1 MGQINIEDL
10 KTRDQQI
17 VMDNFSFPVKIP
29 LVSYLR
35 TRDVDKICQGEAYH
49 QVHVNGGGGG
59 ILPYKNDGFVP
70 LRVLKSKR
78 TATRVVAVAF
88 RGLKGTKLSF
98 VSKRLNLTKVGYK
111 MKYYEKGRAPL
122 S

>member
-17 VMDNFSFPVKIP
+17 VRDNFSVPVKLH

-35 TRDVDKICQGEAYH
+35 TRDVDKIYRGEAYH

-59 ILPYKNDGFVP
+59 YSPM
-70 LRVLKSKR
+70 
-78 TATRVVAVAF
+78 
-88 RGLKGTKLSF
+88 
-98 VSKRLNLTKVGYK
+98 K
-111 MKYYEKGRAPL
+111 MMDLYLLGC
-122 S
+122 